1 MFGSKRKR
9 FNADVRELLPR
20 FGFDIDDAGMMKTL
34 DSLDIAWEQGYNK
47 YEASLFVA
55 WLVFAGMI
63 QGGEV
68 RFREIYRNIKEI
80 QNDWVAK
87 GAVRSELSNQFEN
100 KIKNKL
106 GSLMEREG
114 LE

>member
-9 FNADVRELLPR
+9 YNADVRELLPR

-34 DSLDIAWEQGYNK
+34 DSLDIAWKHGYNK
-47 YEASLFVA
+47 YEASLFIA
-55 WLVFAGMI
+55 WLVFAGML
-63 QGGEV
+63 QGGET
-68 RFREIYRNIKEI
+68 RFLEIYKNIKDI

-87 GAVRSELSNQFEN
+87 GAVRSDLSGQFER
-100 KIKNKL
+100 KIKDKL
-106 GSLMEREG
+106 GSLMEGEG